1 MEDKEIVREFL
12 TDDDLIA
19 QAEDLFRE
27 LDAREASDE
36 SA

>member
-1 MEDKEIVREFL
+1 MENNETMQAIL

-27 LDAREASDE
+27 LDAREAADE
-36 SA
+36 LA